1 MPNTPDPLTLT
12 REELYELVW
21 SKPLVE
27 LAQDFGLSD
36 VAVAKRCRKLG
47 VPVPGRGYWARV
59 AAGQAPRQPKLVKR
73 EDQPMDYAALT
84 FEAPRDE
91 IPEDNRPPG
100 TPEEAALR
108 EKIVGLPP
116 TPFLELK
123 TASSAV
129 RRTAVDLKRK
139 WRNEIVWTRGEKSGP
154 IVQIRVSDLVVDR
167 ALRIAE
173 LLIAGAQAVGWGFKR
188 IPAPKEETQYRR
200 YAYQPAPEPPKYGCI
215 DTQGELLAFRIDE
228 RNRQVEHEL
237 DEHEKARKRRGE
249 TIYPPRWD
257 YVPSGD
263 LRVHLMHADST
274 YVRHTW
280 KDTARRKLEDQ
291 ITAILLSFLDEALDI
306 KKRREERRQDEI
318 RARKEE
324 ERRMRLSRR
333 RENNAKLIHELEAQ
347 AGAWQRARMVRAYL
361 RALRNAVGKDKLE
374 LISNN
379 STTDFLAW
387 GHHYANQLDP
397 LSPEPHDLDLMDE
410 SLTRYGSREE
420 GIKETLSRLM
430 GRHWQES
437 LKVLGPEK
445 AIEAAEE

>member
-1 MPNTPDPLTLT
+1 VPNTSDPLTIT

-21 SKPLVE
+21 SKPLIE

-59 AAGQAPRQPKLVKR
+59 AAGQAPRQPKLRER
-73 EDQPMDYAALT
+73 EDQSTDYAALT
-84 FEAPRDE
+84 FESPRDE
-91 IPEDNRPPG
+91 TPEENRQPA

-108 EKIVGLPP
+108 EKIVGLP
-116 TPFLELK
+116 TRACVELK
-123 TASSAV
+123 TASAAV

-154 IVQIRVSDLVVDR
+154 IVQIRVSELVADR

-173 LLIAGAQAVGWGFKR
+173 LIVAGANAVGWGFQR
-188 IPAPKEETQYRR
+188 IPALKEETQYRR
-200 YAYQPAPEPPKYGCI
+200 YAYQPAPEPPRYGCI
-215 DTQGELLAFRIDE
+215 DTLGELLAFRIDE

-237 DEHEKARKRRGE
+237 DEGEKARKRRGE

-257 YVPSGD
+257 YFPSGD
-263 LRVHLMHADST
+263 LRVHLLHTDST

-280 KDTARRKLEDQ
+280 KDAARRKLEEQ
-291 ITAILLSFLDEALDI
+291 INGILLGFLDEALDI

-333 RENNAKLIHELEAQ
+333 RENNAKFIRELEAQ
-347 AGAWQRARMVRAYL
+347 AGAWQRARMLRAYL
-361 RALRNAVGKDKLE
+361 RALRNAVGKDKFE
-374 LISNN
+374 LISDKG
-379 STTDFLAW
+379 TIDFLAW
-387 GHHYANQLDP
+387 AYHYANQLDP
-397 LSPEPHDLDLMDE
+397 LSQEPHDSDLMDE

-430 GRHWQES
+430 GRNWQES
-437 LKVLGPEK
+437 LKILGPEK
-445 AIEAAEE
+445 IIEDVEE

>member
-1 MPNTPDPLTLT
+1 VSNAADPLTLT

-21 SKPLVE
+21 SKPLIE

-59 AAGQAPRQPKLVKR
+59 AAGQAPRQPKLRKR
-73 EDQPMDYAALT
+73 EDQTMDYAALT
-84 FEAPRDE
+84 FDAPRNETPDE
-91 IPEDNRPPG
+91 NRPPA

-108 EKIVGLPP
+108 EKIVGLPAN
-116 TPFLELK
+116 PFLELK
-123 TASSAV
+123 AASAAV

-139 WRNEIVWTRGEKSGP
+139 WRNEITWTRGEKSGP
-154 IVQIRVSDLVVDR
+154 IVQIRVSDLVADR

-173 LLIAGAQAVGWGFKR
+173 LLISGAQAVGWGFQR
-188 IPAPKEETQYRR
+188 IPALKEETQYRR

-215 DTQGELLAFRIDE
+215 VTLGELLVFRIDE

-237 DEHEKARKRRGE
+237 DEQEKAKKRRGE
-249 TIYPPRWD
+249 SIYPPRWD

-263 LRVHLMHADST
+263 LRVHLLHADST

-280 KDTARRKLEDQ
+280 KDAARRKLEEQ
-291 ITAILLSFLDEALDI
+291 INAILLGFLDEALDI
-306 KKRREERRQDEI
+306 KKRREERRQDDI

-324 ERRMRLSRR
+324 ERRLRLSRR
-333 RENNAKLIHELEAQ
+333 REHNAKLIRELEAQ
-347 AGAWQRARMVRAYL
+347 AGAWQRARMLRAYL
-361 RALRNAVGKDKLE
+361 RALRSAVGKDKFE
-374 LISNN
+374 LISD
-379 STTDFLAW
+379 SDTIDFLAW
-387 GHHYANQLDP
+387 SQHYANQLDP
-397 LSPEPHDLDLMDE
+397 LSTEPHDLDLMDE

-437 LKVLGPEK
+437 LKVLGPDK
-445 AIEAAEE
+445 DIEDAEE